1 MKEWSDFEIGDLVE
15 YEGTNINPDIFI
27 VGVVLGYK
35 EFFGWDV
42 HSSGNRKLKSVVVH
56 WNNGL
61 ETNTSP
67 LVLRKIIKCTQ

>member
-1 MKEWSDFEIGDLVE
+1 MKEWSDFQIGDLVE
-15 YEGTNINPDIFI
+15 YEGTNINPRANFI

-35 EFFGWDV
+35 EFAGWDV
-42 HSSGNRKLKSVVVH
+42 NASGDIKTTSVVVY

-67 LVLRKIIKCTQ
+67 LVLRKL

>member
-15 YEGTNINPDIFI
+15 YEGTNINPREGFI
-27 VGVVLGYK
+27 SGIVIGFK
-35 EFFGWDV
+35 DFHDWDV
-42 HSSGNRKLKSVVVH
+42 HTGNNIKIKSVVVR

-67 LVLRKIIKCTQ
+67 LVLKKL

>member
-15 YEGTNINPDIFI
+15 YEGTNINPGENFI
-27 VGVVLGYK
+27 AGVVLGYK

-42 HSSGNRKLKSVVVH
+42 HSNGNRKLKSVVVR

-61 ETNTSP
+61 QTNTSP
-67 LVLRKIIKCTQ
+67 LVLRKL

>member
-1 MKEWSDFEIGDLVE
+1 VNKWSDFEIGDLVE
-15 YEGTNINPDIFI
+15 YEGTNINPDNFI

-35 EFFGWDV
+35 EFTEWDV
-42 HSSGNRKLKSVVVH
+42 HTDGSVKIKSVVVH

-67 LVLRKIIKCTQ
+67 LVLRKL

>member
-1 MKEWSDFEIGDLVE
+1 MKEWSDFQIGDLVE
-15 YEGTNINPDIFI
+15 YEGTNINPRENFI

-35 EFFGWDV
+35 EFTEWDV
-42 HSSGNRKLKSVVVH
+42 HASGDMKTTSVVVH

-67 LVLRKIIKCTQ
+67 LVLRKL